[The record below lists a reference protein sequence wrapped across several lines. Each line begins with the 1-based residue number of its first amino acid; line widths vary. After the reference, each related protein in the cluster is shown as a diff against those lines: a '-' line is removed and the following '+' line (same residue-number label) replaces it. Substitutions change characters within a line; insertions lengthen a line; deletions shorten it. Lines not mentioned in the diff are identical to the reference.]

1 MHHTSKKCERLN
13 EIREKDIALIPE
25 ILFLKFFFENK
36 DCGCRNA
43 CIINNNE
50 EEKRNILEKFWGL
63 ADFNKQNVLL
73 HEAIER
79 KIVERRRP
87 TNGKGSPRNFSFR
100 YLLRSRNGKIFVYKK
115 NISGYI

>member
-1 MHHTSKKCERLN
+1 MRKIKRNLGRKYCTN
-13 EIREKDIALIPE
+13 TGII
-25 ILFLKFFFENK
+25 FENK

-43 CIINNNE
+43 CIINYNE
-50 EEKRNILEKFWGL
+50 KERRNIFEKFWGL

-73 HEAIER
+73 REAVER

-100 YLLRSRNGKIFVYKK
+100 CHFLLNQI
-115 NISGYI
+115 